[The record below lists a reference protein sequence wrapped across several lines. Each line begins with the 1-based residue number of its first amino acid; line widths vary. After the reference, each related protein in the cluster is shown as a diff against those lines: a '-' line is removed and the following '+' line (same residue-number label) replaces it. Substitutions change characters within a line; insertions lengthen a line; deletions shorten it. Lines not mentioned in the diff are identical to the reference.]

1 MLTDN
6 TSWVSCQIL
15 GKISILDLGR
25 TTLTCLYEIGVS
37 GVHSSIEVVPI
48 VLKRNR
54 PNKLLNRN
62 KLLLIVNVY
71 IALVK

>member
-25 TTLTCLYEIGVS
+25 TTLKCLYEIGVS